1 MSKFISKDDDYNFWL
16 SSFKER
22 GGCYALMTLNEEEKK
37 KGVGTA
43 SLGNHSQSLSY
54 HASLLNVPC
63 TVVMPEG
70 VPMVKIEA
78 CKRFGATVIIQGQNM
93 TDART
98 YAFKYCKENGI
109 KYING

>member
-1 MSKFISKDDDYNFWL
+1 
-16 SSFKER
+16 
-22 GGCYALMTLNEEEKK
+22 MTLNDEEKK
-37 KGVGTA
+37 NGVGTA

-54 HASLLNVPC
+54 HASRLNVRC

-78 CKRFGATVIIQGQNM
+78 CKRFGASVIIQGQNM
-93 TDART
+93 TEART
-98 YAFKYCKENGI
+98 YAIKYCKENGI